1 MGWLKAVL
9 GYEFAR
15 MRRKKSFYLLV
26 LLALMPLIV
35 GILIRVMGWEILE
48 REDLWAALLGAN
60 VYGAA
65 LTTPLSFLW
74 IVGVLFGG
82 DLYASEVEDKSVGL
96 LLSKPVSRAQVVVG
110 KLLALTLLFAAYYV
124 VATLLSMTGALL
136 AGGGL
141 ANAEYAPIIVVVSL
155 ASTLA
160 FALLAALLG
169 AVSGKATSA
178 ILGAVAIYMGLGI
191 AVTIVS
197 IAVIGNPQEAGRAFT
212 KVMMLTPIISIAD
225 WPLATYARF
234 TGTGILATLTDPEL
248 INRYYLPMSLEA
260 VATMVALF
268 LAVKRVYET
277 RDF

>member
-1 MGWLKAVL
+1 VRWLKAIL
-9 GYEFAR
+9 SYEFAR

-35 GILIRVMGWEILE
+35 GALIRVMGWEIEE
-48 REDLWAALLGAN
+48 REDLWAVLLGAN

-96 LLSKPVSRAQVVVG
+96 LLSKPVSRAQIVAG

-124 VATLLSMTGALL
+124 AATLLSMAGALL

-141 ANAEYAPIIVVVSL
+141 AHAEYAPLIVAVSL

-169 AVSGKATSA
+169 AISGKATSA
-178 ILGAVAIYMGLGI
+178 ILGAVATYMGLGI

-197 IAVIGNPQEAGRAFT
+197 IAVIGNPQEAGGAFT
-212 KVMMLTPIISIAD
+212 KVMMLTPIISLAD
-225 WPLATYARF
+225 WPLATYAKF
-234 TGTGILATLTDPEL
+234 TGTGLLATLANPDL
-248 INRYYLPMSLEA
+248 INQYYLPMSIEA
-260 VATMVALF
+260 IATIAALF
-268 LAVKRVYET
+268 LAAKRVYET